1 MKNVYIYVIQYILKD
16 MQLKQKLLHC
26 IFLFIMYIITYN
38 NNNTKDGGGKWK
50 HTVAK
55 FLTTWNNSILALII
69 LGKVTDATAIK

>member
-1 MKNVYIYVIQYILKD
+1 MYIYIYVIQYILKD

-38 NNNTKDGGGKWK
+38 NNNTKDGVGKWK

-55 FLTTWNNSILALII
+55 FLTT
-69 LGKVTDATAIK
+69 